1 MAAPTLLHLAVWND
15 DQKSLSALLLLPAS
29 KPLLEQTDRRGNTPL
44 LLAYRLGRTCCSRM
58 LLAAGAY
65 PKARTPE
72 GWESIHVA
80 SLTGNPVS

>member
-44 LLAYRLGRTCCSRM
+44 LLA
-58 LLAAGAY
+58 AGAY